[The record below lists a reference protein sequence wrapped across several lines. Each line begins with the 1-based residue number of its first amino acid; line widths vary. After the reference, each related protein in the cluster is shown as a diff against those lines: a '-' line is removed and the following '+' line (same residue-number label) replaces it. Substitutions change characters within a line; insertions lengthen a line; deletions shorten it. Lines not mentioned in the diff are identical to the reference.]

1 MLLWES
7 VMMFWLSGNAAVVM
21 MERKMLKTALSI
33 RGSYNVKRRF
43 PNLGI
48 HPRIYSL
55 LMRSFIDTSENNFV
69 HPLFNASKK
78 TKRTGEIY
86 VFDIVSFQVN
96 LHQYVAVPRNK
107 RKRKKILH

>member
-55 LMRSFIDTSENNFV
+55 LMRSFIDTSENNV
-69 HPLFNASKK
+69 VYPLFNASKK
-78 TKRTGEIY
+78 
-86 VFDIVSFQVN
+86 
-96 LHQYVAVPRNK
+96 PRGRVK
-107 RKRKKILH
+107 VMFLTLYHSK